1 MSKQQERQDAGFC
14 VNHQFLVKQCEA
26 STRLCQACLDKRRAE
41 RETWQRRPGRKV
53 WAAVDLT
60 RPINELAA
68 ELGVNPRAVRYQ
80 KKKLFTQTK

>member
-1 MSKQQERQDAGFC
+1 MNLPQLRIKLGLC
-14 VNHQFLVKQCEA
+14 VNHPVPQSNE

-53 WAAVDLT
+53 WASVDLT

>member
-1 MSKQQERQDAGFC
+1 MNISKLRKQLGLC
-14 VNHQFLVKQCEA
+14 VRHDVPQSPE
-26 STRLCQACLDKRRAE
+26 STTLCQACLDKRRAQ

-53 WAAVDLT
+53 WAAADFT

-80 KKKLFTQTK
+80 KKKLQPSAK